1 MGKDKRHGISMG
13 IERMGGEFY
22 LFIKP
27 IGKLTHADYEQIV
40 PFIESSLSAV
50 KKPKLKVLVDMSD
63 FEGWESRAAWDDFK
77 FVLRHGSEFDKIA
90 LYRSSTID
98 TFVAKVSA
106 WFLNGEVKSFDDYD
120 KAYEWLNN

>member
-1 MGKDKRHGISMG
+1 MGRGKRHGISIG
-13 IERMGGEFY
+13 IERVGDEFY
-22 LFIKP
+22 LFIKLN
-27 IGKLTHADYEQIV
+27 GKLTHTDYNEII

-63 FEGWESRAAWDDFK
+63 FEGWESRAAWDDFR
-77 FVLRHGSEFDKIA
+77 FALRHGSEFDKIA
-90 LYRSSTID
+90 LYKSSVID

-106 WFLNGEVKSFDDYD
+106 WFLSGEVKNFDDYD